1 MEIRNIFDVASS
13 AMSAQLVRLNTVSS
27 NMANIGAVSSSK
39 DAAFRAMRPVFETV
53 YADQFQAAG
62 LSTTRVS
69 AVVQTDREPV
79 QAYRPDHPMADANGF
94 VWEAVVNPEE
104 EMIEM
109 MEASRQYENVLE
121 TVSTLRTLM
130 ARTVRMG
137 E

>member
-1 MEIRNIFDVASS
+1 MEIRNIFDVANS

-27 NMANIGAVSSSK
+27 NMANIGAVSDTK
-39 DAAFRAMRPVFETV
+39 EGAYRAMRPVFETV
-53 YADQFQAAG
+53 YADQFQGSG
-62 LSTTRVS
+62 LSTARVK
-69 AVVQTDREPV
+69 AVISTDREPV
-79 QAYRPDHPMADANGF
+79 HAYRPDHPLADANGF

-104 EMIEM
+104 EMVEM

>member
-1 MEIRNIFDVASS
+1 MEVRNIFDVAKS

-27 NMANIGAVSSSK
+27 NMANVGAISDTK
-39 DAAFRAMRPVFETV
+39 EGAYRALRPVFEAV
-53 YADQFQAAG
+53 YADQFQGAG
-62 LSTTRVS
+62 LSTVRVKDVIRS
-69 AVVQTDREPV
+69 DREPV
-79 QAYRPDHPMADANGF
+79 QAYRPDHPLADANGF

-104 EMIEM
+104 EMVEM